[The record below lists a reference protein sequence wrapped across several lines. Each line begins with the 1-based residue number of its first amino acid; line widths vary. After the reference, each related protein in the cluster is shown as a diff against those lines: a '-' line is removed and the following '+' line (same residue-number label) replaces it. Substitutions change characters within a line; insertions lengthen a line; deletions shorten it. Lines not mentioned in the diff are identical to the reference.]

1 MRAVSE
7 KDKLF
12 INDVIYNLSVKKE
25 EIILKI
31 VKINSMIPQISPNIS
46 INLIVLFCV
55 KTFSD
60 NSILNIKVYFIYKF
74 DLH

>member
-31 VKINSMIPQISPNIS
+31 VKINSMIPQISPNKS
-46 INLIVLFCV
+46 INLTVLFCV

-60 NSILNIKVYFIYKF
+60 NSILISHKGLFSS
-74 DLH
+74 